1 MKRSS
6 GVRLCATAVL
16 GALSLALVAG
26 CSNGGS
32 KDSGSGGSKDSGTAA
47 KALSA
52 TELKNLIIAD
62 GEVPGYKVGPVPTG
76 RAKPITTDSAACRPL
91 ARVMSGLPP
100 ADAAAKTDRLAMEN
114 QKKAPTA
121 KPTSL
126 DDLGDGKFE
135 EAMHKSLDR
144 DVTTVTLASY
154 DGEGA
159 EKALT
164 SLSAAVKACTSGF
177 PGTQAGTKVQF
188 TKVAEEKA
196 TGTGDGTVAFT
207 ATMDSDEGD
216 PAPVHAEVDRHG
228 ATLSVYFTSNL
239 GAMMAK
245 KAYTV
250 SPEVVK
256 AQQTKL
262 K

>member
-6 GVRLCATAVL
+6 GVRLCAAAVL
-16 GALSLALVAG
+16 GALSFALVTG
-26 CSNGGS
+26 CSGG
-32 KDSGSGGSKDSGTAA
+32 GSGGDAKDPGTAA

-52 TELKNLIIAD
+52 AELKKLIIAQ
-62 GEVPGYKVGPVPTG
+62 GEVPGFKVGAVPATRS
-76 RAKPITTDSAACRPL
+76 RAITTDSASCRPL

-100 ADAAAKTDRLAMEN
+100 VDAAARTDRMAMEN
-114 QKKAPTA
+114 QKKSPTA

-126 DDLGDGKFE
+126 DDLDEGKFE

-154 DGEGA
+154 DGDGA
-159 EKALT
+159 EKALASVAT
-164 SLSAAVKACTSGF
+164 AVKGCANGFSGK
-177 PGTQAGTKVQF
+177 QAGTTARF

-196 TGTGDGTVAFT
+196 TGAGDGSVAFT
-207 ATMDSDEGD
+207 ATMDSDDGD
-216 PAPVHAEVDRHG
+216 AAPVHAEVVRLG
-228 ATLSVYFTSNL
+228 NTLSVYFTSNL

-245 KAYTV
+245 KTYTV
-250 SPEVVK
+250 SPEVVR
-256 AQQTKL
+256 AQQAKL